1 MFRSNV
7 KILLLFFCI
16 LFLFSVSNLH
26 ALTLNSFTLGGIAE
40 SPTAEEYS
48 DNYPTNKTLIT
59 FIKEN
64 NLLGRTYDATY
75 EAGIITNPNNDTGNL
90 KPTTNI
96 GQKGDGLLNGEYDG
110 LFTDGAFIGN
120 DYEGNALQ
128 DVDGDGVDDPG
139 WIMLAEIQ
147 VNQEQEDDPYQ
158 SLGKE
163 GLNIGTLLQITFN
176 FTYNWTKGEWVLWTD
191 PEKMAAVYD
200 ILGYAAFDNLAFVI
214 KAGNGW
220 AVYDFNFNE
229 IFKLEGGNLNF
240 ETAYTLWG
248 TFDAVDFNST
258 DISHFSIWA
267 RDPDTSA
274 VVPEPATLS
283 LLGFG
288 LLGIAGVI
296 RKK

>member
-1 MFRSNV
+1 
-7 KILLLFFCI
+7 
-16 LFLFSVSNLH
+16 
-26 ALTLNSFTLGGIAE
+26 
-40 SPTAEEYS
+40 
-48 DNYPTNKTLIT
+48 
-59 FIKEN
+59 
-64 NLLGRTYDATY
+64 
-75 EAGIITNPNNDTGNL
+75 
-90 KPTTNI
+90 
-96 GQKGDGLLNGEYDG
+96 
-110 LFTDGAFIGN
+110 
-120 DYEGNALQ
+120 
-128 DVDGDGVDDPG
+128 
-139 WIMLAEIQ
+139 MLAEIQ